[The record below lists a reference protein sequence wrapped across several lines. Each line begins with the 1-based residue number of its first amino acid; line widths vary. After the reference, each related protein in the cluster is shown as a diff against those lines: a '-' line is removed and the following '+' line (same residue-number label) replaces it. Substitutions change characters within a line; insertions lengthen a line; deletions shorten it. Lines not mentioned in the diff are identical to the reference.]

1 LEGDNVKYL
10 PPIALTLAISACA
23 AQPPAGVQTIGQT
36 HLAPKDVAQCVAHKW
51 ADKSRQQVVSQED
64 LANDKSVDVYVP
76 GQQPPNGAA
85 AVVRPAYTGIG
96 SWVGYRPAAGATGG
110 DATADIDACL

>member
-1 LEGDNVKYL
+1 MKYL
-10 PPIALTLAISACA
+10 PLIALAVAISAHA
-23 AQPPAGVQTIGQT
+23 DSPPAGVQTIGQT

-51 ADKSRQQVVSQED
+51 ADKTQQQVVSQEI
-64 LANDKSVDVYVP
+64 LANDKAMDVYVP
-76 GQQPPNGAA
+76 GQQPPDGAA

-96 SWVGYRPAAGATGG
+96 SWVGYRPGSGGAGA